1 MTEEKENIKVK
12 VKRER
17 KIKKSRRE
25 IVIKVVAFF
34 MALLMVFTI
43 AATVIF
49 YLQYYVFSK

>member
-1 MTEEKENIKVK
+1 MTEEKENVKVK